1 MKSVI
6 AKAYVFLLIMVA
18 SSATAAEQSFMNKP
32 VGKTINQGIDWIN
45 KGLAESSKW
54 AEGII
59 SDAGSYTRAQLHVLG
74 KMTPEQ
80 YRDSIVKFSSE
91 PKNVIIS
98 AVVAT
103 VITVWLCKRCKK
115 NKKNSNYRD

>member
-1 MKSVI
+1 
-6 AKAYVFLLIMVA
+6 MVA